1 MTVEVE
7 SKPLAATTLPS
18 TRRKSR
24 YYLRVDASAQGIN
37 FAELWDYREALYH
50 LLVRDI
56 KLRYRQT
63 ILGALWA
70 VLRPLITMVVFTVFF
85 NTVAQVSSDGLPYPV
100 FSFAALVPWTL
111 FSDGIGMAADSLV
124 GQAHLVRKV
133 YFPRL
138 YIPLGRIFGGVIDYG
153 LSLIV
158 LIGLTFA
165 FGLRPSL
172 AAIWVIPLLTIL
184 ILGLT
189 VGVSLWFS
197 ALNVRYRD
205 VRYLVPFMLQ
215 IWMFASPVIYPAS
228 KIDESLR
235 VLYSINPMVVV
246 IEGFRS
252 VLLGSDTPTMA
263 MVAVSFIVTAVI
275 LTTGMLFFHRAEGVF
290 ADVI

>member
-18 TRRKSR
+18 TKRKVP
-24 YYLRVDASAQGIN
+24 YYLRVDSSAQGIN

-158 LIGLTFA
+158 LVGLAFA

-172 AAIWVIPLLTIL
+172 AAVWVIPLLTLL

-252 VLLGSDTPTMA
+252 VLLGGDAPTLA
-263 MVAVSFIVTAVI
+263 MVAVAVAVTAVI

>member
-7 SKPLAATTLPS
+7 SKPLAAATLPS
-18 TRRKSR
+18 ATRKSR
-24 YYLRVDASAQGIN
+24 YYLRVDANAQGIN

-50 LLVRDI
+50 LLIRDI

-158 LIGLTFA
+158 LVGLTIA

-172 AAIWVIPLLTIL
+172 AAIWVIPLLTVL

-205 VRYLVPFMLQ
+205 IRYLVPFMLQ
-215 IWMFASPVIYPAS
+215 IWMFASPVIYPVS

-252 VLLGSDTPTMA
+252 ALLGSTAPTLP
-263 MVAVSFIVTAVI
+263 MVMVSVAVTAVI
-275 LTTGMLFFHRAEGVF
+275 FTTGMLFFHRAEGVF

>member
-18 TRRKSR
+18 TKRKAP
-24 YYLRVDASAQGIN
+24 YYLRVDSSAQGIN

-158 LIGLTFA
+158 LVGLAFA

-172 AAIWVIPLLTIL
+172 AAVWVIPLLTLL

-252 VLLGSDTPTMA
+252 VLLGGDAPTLA
-263 MVAVSFIVTAVI
+263 MVAVAVAVTAVI